1 MMQRLRDKLT
11 YGNVVATLALFAAL
25 SGTAFAAHAITLPK
39 NSVGSRQI
47 KHTAVTTGKIA
58 NNAVTSA
65 KVASHTLTGA
75 DINASQL
82 GTVSNATNAQTAQN
96 SDTVGGHAASCPSGT
111 TLIRGVCFDSIANE
125 AVGSQDEAADACAAK
140 GGWLPSPM
148 DLYAIRGVLNL
159 GTGVGSD
166 HRYTDEVYGNT
177 NGTNYRTVVISGN
190 GAISES
196 ELNAPSRFICAYP
209 LVR

>member
-11 YGNVVATLALFAAL
+11 YGNVVATMALFAAL
-25 SGTAFAAHAITLPK
+25 SGSAYAALRVPPH
-39 NSVGSRQI
+39 SVGTRQL
-47 KHTAVTTGKIA
+47 KAKAVTAGKIA
-58 NNAVTSA
+58 SHAVTGVKIAEGSI
-65 KVASHTLTGA
+65 TGA
-75 DINASQL
+75 NINLDAL
-82 GTVSNATNAQTAQN
+82 GTVPSATSAVSAQN
-96 SDTVGGHAASCPSGT
+96 ADAVGGHFASCPPGT
-111 TLIRGVCFDSIANE
+111 TLIRGICFDSIANE
-125 AVGSQDEAADACAAK
+125 AVGSQNQATDDCAAK

-148 DLYAIRGVLNL
+148 ELYAIRGVLNL

-177 NGTNYRTVVISGN
+177 NGTNYRTVVINGN

-196 ELNAPSRFICAYP
+196 ELDAPSRYICAYP